1 MFHALVSLEKF
12 MLNQAAVFLNLA
24 PNDGSKVNTYCF
36 QGEAGPH
43 TPLFFSPSQY
53 LGLNDFNFP
62 HRFEHLHFLLR
73 KASEG
78 AKLLYLLIL

>member
-24 PNDGSKVNTYCF
+24 PNDGCKVNTYCY
-36 QGEAGPH
+36 QGGAGPH
-43 TPLFFSPSQY
+43 ISLIFSPSQY
-53 LGLNDFNFP
+53 LRLNDFNFP
-62 HRFEHLHFLLR
+62 HRFEHFHFFLS

-78 AKLLYLLIL
+78 ARALYLLIL